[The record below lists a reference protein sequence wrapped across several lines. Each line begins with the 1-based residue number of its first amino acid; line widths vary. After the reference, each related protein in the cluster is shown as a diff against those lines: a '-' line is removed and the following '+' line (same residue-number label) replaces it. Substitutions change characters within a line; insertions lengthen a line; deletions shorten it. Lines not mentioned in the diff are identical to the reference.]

1 MKKKRTVFEYLK
13 ERFGEKPATR
23 EEIEQL
29 KLNHER
35 AKLKAEI
42 AEQKQKA
49 KKGNT
54 LAILKEMFGVKK

>member
-1 MKKKRTVFEYLK
+1 MTRRTIFQYLK
-13 ERFGEKPATR
+13 EKLGEKPATK

-35 AKLKAEI
+35 AKLKADI

-49 KKGNT
+49 KKGNA